1 MYTNFNH
8 EQTIIFLDKLS
19 NIENKKAKKRLQRL
33 FKELKDFDELMQEVE
48 FSLKF
53 CK

>member
-1 MYTNFNH
+1 MYSNFDH
-8 EQTIIFLDKLS
+8 EQTIVFLDKLS
-19 NIENKKAKKRLQRL
+19 LIQNKKARRRLQRL
-33 FKELKDFDELMQEVE
+33 FRELTDFEELMQEVE